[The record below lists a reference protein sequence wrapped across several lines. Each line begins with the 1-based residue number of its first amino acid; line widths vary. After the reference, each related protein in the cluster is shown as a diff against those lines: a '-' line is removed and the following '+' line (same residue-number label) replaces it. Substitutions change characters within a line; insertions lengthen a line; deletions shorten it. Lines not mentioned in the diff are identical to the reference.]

1 MYTELT
7 LFLLGVLGILAH
19 NFIKLGELN
28 KKDKEITLAVYLKT
42 EKFSIIA
49 SVIIVLVCVIASH
62 EIKQLQQFG
71 NYLGLGFF
79 TIGYTGQS
87 IIITK
92 LGKLNK

>member
-1 MYTELT
+1 MYTEFT
-7 LFLLGVLGILAH
+7 LFALGVLGVLAH
-19 NFIKLGELN
+19 NFIKLGEIN
-28 KKDKEITLAVYLKT
+28 KKEGGVTLAAYLKT
-42 EKFSIIA
+42 EKFSVIA
-49 SVIIVLVCVIASH
+49 SVIIVTVCVIASH
-62 EIKQLQQFG
+62 EIKQLEQFG